1 VLFSIAPVVSPSHF
15 CIQPQIRGL
24 SVPEA
29 IAQMEFS
36 DKVRGP
42 VVAGAVKQAAKRAD
56 FYHDLT
62 PNELM
67 IDQAIVG
74 KDGQGIRKLRYHSR
88 GRFGISVKRWSRVTV
103 TVREMSADESAA
115 LLKFKPGTAPPRIHN
130 AEARAY

>member
-1 VLFSIAPVVSPSHF
+1 MLPV
-15 CIQPQIRGL
+15 QIRGL

-36 DKVRGP
+36 AKNRGP
-42 VVAGAVKQAAKRAD
+42 IVASAIKQAAKRAD

-74 KDGQGIRKLRYHSR
+74 KDGQGMKKLRYHSR
-88 GRFGISVKRWSRVTV
+88 GRFGISVKRWSRITV
-103 TVREMSADESAA
+103 TVREMTLEERDA
-115 LLKFKPGTAPPRIHN
+115 LTKFKPGTQPPRMHN